1 MTGLITLVVLVA
13 VAVLTAVVFTIT
25 DDLVDRQIRAEL
37 EEAAGDIRAR
47 VLVFE
52 DSFEPADE
60 GPPPT
65 NALLID
71 PEGDVAYGS
80 VPVDQTAYADIA
92 EITVSSAADAFS
104 RDTVDGRTYET
115 MTTAAF
121 EDLGE
126 ALGVVVAT
134 YDATDDLADR
144 DRRRRQ
150 VVGFAVVMVLGSAV
164 AAWFVAGRSVRPAAA
179 ALAQQERF
187 VADAAHE
194 LRTPVAAI
202 RATVEAASVP
212 HDETTA
218 RVARLAESASQLTDD
233 PLTLARMD
241 ADRLELRRE
250 KVRLD
255 LLAEVVADERDHV
268 VVHSDE
274 AVVVDADPGLIE
286 RVLSILVANAETHA
300 EPSAE
305 RPVEL
310 VVLPGRVDVLDR
322 GPGVPSGEQE
332 QVFERFHSRAGS
344 TGHGLGLA
352 LGRWI
357 ARAHGGD
364 LTYADRDGGG
374 AAFTLRLR

>member
-1 MTGLITLVVLVA
+1 MSTFASPAVSAATARQLRALRIRMTGLITLVVLVA

-179 ALAQQERF
+179 ALAPESGFQPARPMDGPARE
-187 VADAAHE
+187 
-194 LRTPVAAI
+194 VAARRRTI
-202 RATVEAASVP
+202 R
-212 HDETTA
+212 
-218 RVARLAESASQLTDD
+218 
-233 PLTLARMD
+233 
-241 ADRLELRRE
+241 
-250 KVRLD
+250 
-255 LLAEVVADERDHV
+255 
-268 VVHSDE
+268 
-274 AVVVDADPGLIE
+274 
-286 RVLSILVANAETHA
+286 RVLATRRRPRRRWRRRRPPAPIFRRLKCRPANWRRRRRRQA
-300 EPSAE
+300 S
-305 RPVEL
+305 
-310 VVLPGRVDVLDR
+310 
-322 GPGVPSGEQE
+322 
-332 QVFERFHSRAGS
+332 SR
-344 TGHGLGLA
+344 
-352 LGRWI
+352 
-357 ARAHGGD
+357 
-364 LTYADRDGGG
+364 
-374 AAFTLRLR
+374 